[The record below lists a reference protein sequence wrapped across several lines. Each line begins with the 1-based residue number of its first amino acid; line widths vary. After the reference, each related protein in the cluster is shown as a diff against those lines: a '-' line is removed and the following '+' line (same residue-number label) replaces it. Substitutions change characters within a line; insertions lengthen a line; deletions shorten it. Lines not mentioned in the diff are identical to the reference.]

1 MGLFDTLVSGALKSV
16 LSQGDTQALPGA
28 LSQVLGRTD
37 LGGIG
42 GLLAQLQQGGLNR
55 EVASWLGSGSNMP
68 VNSDQIRSA
77 LGDDRLQ
84 QMGQS
89 SGLPLDQLM
98 AILTQHLPG
107 AVDRMS
113 PNGVLEEQGAGGE
126 AGGSL
131 ADQAGLND
139 IR

>member
-113 PNGVLEEQGAGGE
+113 PNGVLEEQGADDQ
-126 AGGSL
+126 ASGSL